1 MSIQLLLNEP
11 AVHLGHMHDSVPP
24 LQAIRDI
31 VKPVARWVSSHR
43 VTMSLLN
50 NGALLVIVWIQLC
63 SAHDRLMQQAFKNIV
78 LIIVAAVLLHFVF
91 VAINW
96 PMIM

>member
-1 MSIQLLLNEP
+1 MYCCP
-11 AVHLGHMHDSVPP
+11 R
-24 LQAIRDI
+24 LQAVRDAI
-31 VKPVARWVSSHR
+31 PPIAKWVSGHR

-50 NGALLVIVWIQLC
+50 NGTLLVIVWIQLC
-63 SAHDRLMQQAFKNIV
+63 SAHDKIVQQPFKDIV

-96 PMIM
+96 PLVLCAPCTFHCAVSLTSP

>member
-1 MSIQLLLNEP
+1 MVFIQ
-11 AVHLGHMHDSVPP
+11 AQVV
-24 LQAIRDI
+24 RDLI
-31 VKPVARWVSSHR
+31 KPVARWVSSHR

-50 NGALLVIVWIQLC
+50 NGALLVIVWVQLC
-63 SAHDRLMQQAFKNIV
+63 SAHDRLMQQAFKDIV